1 MGMGYIKKGS
11 LSEILLTVL
20 EKTIDGTVRFNDFI
34 NNPGLYAYH
43 GGWEY
48 PLDKSALSKAIVRL
62 KEKGFI
68 ETNID
73 EKGLIFK
80 LTDEGKQMLFLTEA
94 EGKEWDGKY
103 RIVIFDIPEQKK
115 LVRNLFRRN
124 LKKWGFKPLQK
135 SVWISK
141 KHITEKLLD
150 YVKYLKLEDWVMVI
164 ESDKVGPRSIP

>member
-48 PLDKSALSKAIVRL
+48 PIDKSALSKAIARL

-68 ETNID
+68 EESID
-73 EKGLIFK
+73 EQGILVK
-80 LTDEGKQMLFLTEA
+80 LTDQGKQVLFLTESG
-94 EGKEWDGKY
+94 EQKWDGKW
-103 RIVIFDIPEQKK
+103 RIVIWDIPEQKK

-124 LKKWGFKPLQK
+124 LKKWGFTPLQR

-141 KHITEKLLD
+141 KHVADKLID
-150 YVKYLKLEDWVMVI
+150 YIKYLKIEDWVLVI
-164 ESDKVGPRSIP
+164 ESDKIGPRSIT